1 MAENT
6 KSQNPLSAYFRQ
18 PKLFITLPSGGKY
31 YGEGALD
38 RSANDEYAVYSMT
51 AKDELIFKTPD
62 ALLNGQATVELIKSC
77 IPAIKDPWKMPSLD
91 LDACLIAI
99 RVATYGETMDFNST
113 CPSCSAENTFEMNLV
128 GYLDKT
134 RTFDYNEV
142 IELPPLTIKIRPYNY
157 REITQASL
165 KAMETQK
172 IFQVINDE
180 NISEEEK
187 INQFGQSF
195 IKLTELTVDVIG
207 DCIAA
212 IITPDG
218 EVTDRAQIKEFINNA
233 PREVFNSINDR
244 ITELKE
250 TIEMKVQ
257 DVACTECSTEY
268 QINLTIDQSNFFA
281 VGS

>member
-1 MAENT
+1 MAENA
-6 KSQNPLSAYFRQ
+6 KVQNPLSSYFRQ
-18 PKLFITLPSGGKY
+18 PKLFITLPSGGKFY
-31 YGEGALD
+31 SENALD
-38 RSANDEYAVYSMT
+38 RSANEEYAVYSMT

-77 IPAIKDPWKMPSLD
+77 IPAIKDPWSMPSLD

-99 RVATYGETMDFNST
+99 RVATYGETMDFNSV
-113 CPSCSAENTFEMNLV
+113 CPSCNAENTFEMNLV

-134 RTFDYNEV
+134 KSFDYNDTV
-142 IELPPLTIKIRPYNY
+142 ELPPLTIKIRPYNY

-180 NISEEEK
+180 NMSEEEK
-187 INQFGQSF
+187 IDRFGQSF
-195 IKLTELTVDVIG
+195 MKLTELTIDVIG
-207 DCIAA
+207 DCISAV
-212 IITPDG
+212 ITPEG
-218 EVTDRAQIKEFINNA
+218 EVTDRAQIKEFIDNA
-233 PREVFNSINDR
+233 PKDVFNAVNDH
-244 ITELKE
+244 ITKLKE
-250 TIEMKVQ
+250 TIDLKVE
-257 DVACTECSTEY
+257 DVACTECGTEY